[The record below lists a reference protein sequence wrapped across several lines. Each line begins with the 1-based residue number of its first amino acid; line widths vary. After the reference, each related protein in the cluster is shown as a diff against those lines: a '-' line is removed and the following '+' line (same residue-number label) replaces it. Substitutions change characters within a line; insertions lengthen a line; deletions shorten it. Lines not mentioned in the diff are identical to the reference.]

1 MKYRRLGNTGLK
13 VSEVS
18 LGAWTTFGH
27 TVEEQQT
34 VTRIM
39 EKAYELGIN
48 FFDNADVYHRGAGER
63 TMGAALKELAFPRQ
77 SYVLSSKVFNKMS
90 EAPTDRGLSRKHV
103 LESIDMSLDR
113 LGVDHL
119 DIYFAHRYDDETS
132 LEEIVEAFTDVV
144 RSGRSHYWGTSMWP
158 ATRIVEAVAYAKG
171 HGLVAPVT
179 EQPAFSLL
187 DRERVQERIAPV
199 TEPKGIGLVVFSPLA
214 QGMLTGKYD
223 DGVPEGSRF
232 ANFETFKDHFMTE
245 ENVARV
251 RALKPIADDLG
262 ITRAQLAL
270 AWILRQPG
278 VSSVITGATR
288 VDQVIDNA
296 AASDVELDDATLG
309 RIEEAVA

>member
-34 VTRIM
+34 VTRII

-119 DIYFAHRYDDETS
+119 DIYFAHRYDDETP

-158 ATRIVEAVAYAKG
+158 ATRIV
-171 HGLVAPVT
+171 
-179 EQPAFSLL
+179 
-187 DRERVQERIAPV
+187 
-199 TEPKGIGLVVFSPLA
+199 
-214 QGMLTGKYD
+214 
-223 DGVPEGSRF
+223 
-232 ANFETFKDHFMTE
+232 
-245 ENVARV
+245 
-251 RALKPIADDLG
+251 
-262 ITRAQLAL
+262 
-270 AWILRQPG
+270 
-278 VSSVITGATR
+278 
-288 VDQVIDNA
+288 
-296 AASDVELDDATLG
+296 
-309 RIEEAVA
+309 